1 MSKAKPT
8 PAPWELRGWS
18 IKHPGNGFRI
28 CVVDQPDKALKQFGD
43 YEEMLDECKA
53 NAELIAMAPMLAH
66 ANVQQAEEIKAL
78 RSQVADMTDMMQKAV
93 GLHMDAAAQRDRAV
107 GHLCDVLK
115 ADDGQ
120 AWKEARRFLDGIGAP
135 LARKP

>member
-1 MSKAKPT
+1 MSKAKIT
-8 PAPWELRGWS
+8 PAPWVLRGWS

-78 RSQVADMTDMMQKAV
+78 RSQVADMTDIRYDA
-93 GLHMDAAAQRDRAV
+93 LRAAAGKVQCFHCGNLISEAWTRL
-107 GHLCDVLK
+107 GPCPSC
-115 ADDGQ
+115 AD
-120 AWKEARRFLDGIGAP
+120 L
-135 LARKP
+135 RKLLGEKP